1 MHQTWGIELGLHLG
15 ISNFRCCNSLKQ
27 TFFPLNI
34 ALSSLPHNCINRT
47 LHYIKCNLSITPLL
61 TVSLEYDAL
70 QKSTV
75 AAKNDM
81 VRQELK
87 KDK

>member
-34 ALSSLPHNCINRT
+34 ALSSLPHNRINRT
-47 LHYIKCNLSITPLL
+47 LHGKISA
-61 TVSLEYDAL
+61 E
-70 QKSTV
+70 
-75 AAKNDM
+75 
-81 VRQELK
+81 K
-87 KDK
+87 KVINVTFQ

>member
-34 ALSSLPHNCINRT
+34 ALSSLPHNCINHT
-47 LHYIKCNLSITPLL
+47 LQGKIPAEK
-61 TVSLEYDAL
+61 
-70 QKSTV
+70 
-75 AAKNDM
+75 
-81 VRQELK
+81 R
-87 KDK
+87 